1 MCLYLFLFT
10 MHIGET
16 IIYFGHRSSADKL
29 AEVISDML
37 GIYYISEETGMN
49 ERYADIIRLFLY
61 SFFVQFAR
69 R

>member
-16 IIYFGHRSSADKL
+16 IIYFRHRSSADKL

-37 GIYYISEETGMN
+37 GIYYI
-49 ERYADIIRLFLY
+49 
-61 SFFVQFAR
+61 
-69 R
+69 